1 VTEGR
6 KFQPVGRPFCVRTT
20 PSWFRENRDG
30 VLSKGRRR
38 EFAGKPKPMNKQTRK
53 TELFHD
59 GLIAAP
65 GCPFT
70 ASALFGDLRSRLAK
84 EHRRPMSY
92 ERLARIM
99 GQSTSTTHHWFGLFH
114 HPHVLGFLS
123 LLERLSPAQRH
134 SFISAHCRNYATFDD
149 PRLAHAPG
157 KTGKLIELL
166 NLKAGLTIVTGG
178 TDSSRTFVFTALG
191 HAATR
196 AGGKLLS
203 GAGIDLHLPT
213 RFVPVESLVYID
225 EALGPNHVRQLIQ
238 RIWPRVLTSAAP
250 QLFFNGVW
258 SAVPE
263 VRDDLLR
270 CARFKHVIIAEQGM
284 PDVRHLK
291 AKVSTPIHVLTLS
304 ASKLVPEGILVACRR
319 VKRAERPE
327 N

>member
-1 VTEGR
+1 MT
-6 KFQPVGRPFCVRTT
+6 
-20 PSWFRENRDG
+20 
-30 VLSKGRRR
+30 
-38 EFAGKPKPMNKQTRK
+38 
-53 TELFHD
+53 
-59 GLIAAP
+59 AP
-65 GCPFT
+65 GYPF
-70 ASALFGDLRSRLAK
+70 SARDIFGDLRSRLAA
-84 EHRRPMSY
+84 EHRHAMSF
-92 ERLARIM
+92 ERLAKMLGR
-99 GQSTSTTHHWFGLFH
+99 SKSTTYNWFDIFH
-114 HPHVLGFLS
+114 HPQVLGFLC
-123 LLERLSPAQRH
+123 LLERLPPAERH
-134 SFISAHCRNYATFDD
+134 SFIEAHCRAYPTLDD

-166 NLKAGLTIVTGG
+166 NQKAGLTILTGG

-225 EALGPNHVRQLIQ
+225 EALGPNHARQLIQ

-270 CARFKHVIIAEQGM
+270 CARFKHVIIAEQAS

-291 AKVSTPIHVLTLS
+291 AKVSTPIHVLMLS

-319 VKRAERPE
+319 VKRTKHPE